1 MKKNLS
7 PRQLARA
14 TGVSESTIKRWVD
27 DGRLQATRT
36 VGGHRRIDVEE
47 AVRFLRQNQITP
59 ASPEVLG
66 VPMPFREERPTLEGA
81 AEKLERALRDG
92 DREEVQ
98 GIVLGLY
105 LCGHNP
111 ASIIDGPVRQA
122 MTHIGEIWGNRP
134 EGIFLEHRASDLCLH
149 ALHRLRAWMSV
160 EAPRAVAVGG
170 AIAGD
175 PYQLPTLSV
184 ALALTD
190 LGVEAVNLGAD
201 CPFETLLDGARAHD
215 ARLVWLSVT
224 SLPLPRQSLPA
235 IADLAATLQA
245 EGRAL
250 VVGGQGMQARTVE
263 RVPNLH
269 YVPDLAGLETLLESL
284 FPRAA

>member
-27 DGRLQATRT
+27 DGRLEATRT

-47 AVRFLRQNQITP
+47 AVRFLRKNQITP

-66 VPMPFREERPTLEGA
+66 VPMPFRQERPTLEGA
-81 AEKLERALRDG
+81 AKTLERALRDG

-98 GIVLGLY
+98 GVVLGLY
-105 LCGHNP
+105 LCGHDA
-111 ASIIDGPVRQA
+111 ASIIDGPIVRA
-122 MTHIGEIWGNRP
+122 MTHIGEIWAQRP

-149 ALHRLRAWMSV
+149 ALHRLRAWMTV
-160 EAPRAVAVGG
+160 GNPRAVAVGG

-184 ALALTD
+184 ALTLTD
-190 LGVEAVNLGAD
+190 LELEAVNLGPD
-201 CPFETLLDGARAHD
+201 CPFESLLDGARTHD

-235 IADLAATLQA
+235 IADLAATLQT
-245 EGRAL
+245 EERVL

-263 RVPNLH
+263 RVANLH
-269 YVPDLAGLETLLESL
+269 YVPDLAGLKTLLESL
-284 FPRAA
+284 FPQPA